1 MLKLRGVSDA
11 PLKGKKV
18 LVRVDFNV
26 PVKDGVVKDNA
37 RIVAHKKTIDALLEG
52 GAFVTLVSHFG
63 RPKGKVVP
71 EMSLGLIREDVE
83 KGLGHPVRF
92 VADCVGAEVE
102 AAVAAQKDGELLL
115 LENSRF
121 HAEEQKNDPEFSAL
135 LAKPFDL
142 FVMDAFSASHRGDCT
157 TEGVSRVLPAYAGFL
172 IAREVEALERVK
184 SDPEKPYVL
193 VLGGAKVSDKIGV
206 IEHMMNKA
214 DTILIGGGMAFT
226 FLSVMG
232 GKIGSSLFDA
242 EHADFARSVLNRA
255 AASGVNIVLP
265 VDVVAAGE
273 ISDDAPRSV
282 VPAGAVSDG
291 LMGLDIG
298 PETAKLFAAE
308 IARAK
313 TILWNGPMGV
323 FENAPFA
330 EGSRAVAQAM
340 ADATKNGAFSVVGGG
355 DTASAVKK
363 FGLKSEMSHV
373 STGGGASLEYCEG
386 KALPGIVP
394 LEAE

>member
-1 MLKLRGVSDA
+1 MLKLRGISEA

-18 LVRVDFNV
+18 LVRMDFNV
-26 PVKDGVVKDNA
+26 PVKDGAVKDNA
-37 RIVAHKKTIDALLEG
+37 RIVAHRQTVDALLAG
-52 GAFVTLVSHFG
+52 GASVTLVSHFG

-92 VADCVGAEVE
+92 VPECVGPEVE
-102 AAVAAQKDGELLL
+102 AAVASQKAGELLL

-121 HAEEQKNDPEFSAL
+121 HAEEQQNDPAFSAL

-157 TEGVSRVLPAYAGFL
+157 TEGVSHVLPAYAGFL

-206 IEHMMNKA
+206 IEHMLTKA
-214 DTILIGGGMAFT
+214 DSILIGGGMAFT
-226 FLSVMG
+226 FLSVQG
-232 GKIGSSLFDA
+232 GKIGKSLYDA
-242 EHADFARSVLNRA
+242 EHADFARDVLARA
-255 AASGVNIVLP
+255 AAAGVQIVLP
-265 VDVVAAGE
+265 VDVTAAPE
-273 ISDDAPRSV
+273 ISDDAPCSV
-282 VPAGAVSDG
+282 LPAGALPDD

-298 PETAKLFAAE
+298 PESAKIFADE
-308 IARAK
+308 IAKAK
-313 TILWNGPMGV
+313 TVLWNGPMGV
-323 FENAPFA
+323 FENKPFA
-330 EGSRAVAQAM
+330 AGSLAVAKAM
-340 ADATKNGAFSVVGGG
+340 AEATKKGAFTVVGGG

-363 FGLKSEMSHV
+363 FGLKDSMSHV

-386 KALPGIVP
+386 KDLPGIVP
-394 LEAE
+394 LEVK